1 MVFTYVLLNFFQ
13 SNPCKHPILFLRDV
27 AFHHLR
33 ALVEFMYAGEVNVAQ
48 AQLSAFL
55 RTAESLQIRGLTE
68 APQRH
73 KQAHLRVSSSS
84 FLSRFQ
90 FFGSTVTKK
99 SPFVSLFPFPVVL
112 HLRPFL
118 PSL

>member
-1 MVFTYVLLNFFQ
+1 MQLVRSVLLVNSFQ

-68 APQRH
+68 APQKH
-73 KQAHLRVSSSS
+73 KQVHIRVSYDLQISARISAMS
-84 FLSRFQ
+84 EQ
-90 FFGSTVTKK
+90 FMM
-99 SPFVSLFPFPVVL
+99 L
-112 HLRPFL
+112 HNSGLTHCSHHL
-118 PSL
+118 PW

>member
-1 MVFTYVLLNFFQ
+1 MQLVRSVLLANSFQ

-68 APQRH
+68 APQKH
-73 KQAHLRVSSSS
+73 KQAHIRVSYD
-84 FLSRFQ
+84 LQ
-90 FFGSTVTKK
+90 ITTST
-99 SPFVSLFPFPVVL
+99 SAVSEQL
-112 HLRPFL
+112 
-118 PSL
+118 

>member
-1 MVFTYVLLNFFQ
+1 MLLDSFFQ

-27 AFHHLR
+27 AFQHLR

-48 AQLSAFL
+48 AQLTAFL

-73 KQAHLRVSSSS
+73 KQAHIRVSYDPRIRLLISCKWTAYIIS
-84 FLSRFQ
+84 
-90 FFGSTVTKK
+90 
-99 SPFVSLFPFPVVL
+99 
-112 HLRPFL
+112 
-118 PSL
+118 